1 VVIALGKDVK
11 CWLFSESIR
20 NILQTRSISLYFVCR
35 PHYVYTSR
43 GICSFP
49 GSATWFF
56 RNCIVKSV
64 KRCEGYAQ
72 FIQDYFT
79 EETDGGQNGL
89 RTFGMLMPGPASPI
103 VQKREM
109 NLDLLKRFFIN
120 NGQEFPQGF
129 PQGDAEGDAEGDSGS
144 LFICNT

>member
-1 VVIALGKDVK
+1 M
-11 CWLFSESIR
+11 
-20 NILQTRSISLYFVCR
+20 CR
-35 PHYVYTSR
+35 PH
-43 GICSFP
+43 CSFP

-89 RTFGMLMPGPASPI
+89 RTFGMLMPGPRE